1 MKLSG
6 SRRMY
11 AGSIELDR
19 EALMNARLPSD
30 GRYIRELP
38 VVKHLTRLELSSPVT
53 FFCGENGAGK
63 STLIEAIAVA
73 CGFNPEGGSRNMDF
87 STRQSVSPLASY
99 LHISHG
105 LKRPRDGYFLRAES
119 FYNVATEIEKL
130 DAEPAAAPKLIG
142 SYGGVSLHE
151 MSHGESFFAL
161 MKNRFFGKGLYI
173 LDEPEAALSPS
184 RVMAMLVLI
193 DELVKDESQFIISTH
208 SPILLSCR
216 DSTVFELRD
225 DGIFETPYK
234 ETMTFRTMKN
244 FLDAP
249 ERTLKYLLS
258 DEGSDLNI

>member
-1 MKLSG
+1 
-6 SRRMY
+6 
-11 AGSIELDR
+11 
-19 EALMNARLPSD
+19 
-30 GRYIRELP
+30 
-38 VVKHLTRLELSSPVT
+38 
-53 FFCGENGAGK
+53 
-63 STLIEAIAVA
+63 
-73 CGFNPEGGSRNMDF
+73 
-87 STRQSVSPLASY
+87 
-99 LHISHG
+99 
-105 LKRPRDGYFLRAES
+105 
-119 FYNVATEIEKL
+119 
-130 DAEPAAAPKLIG
+130 
-142 SYGGVSLHE
+142 

-193 DELVKDESQFIISTH
+193 DELVNDESQFIISTH

-258 DEGSDLNI
+258 DEESDRNI

>member
-6 SRRMY
+6 KSRMY
-11 AGSIELDR
+11 VDSIELARDL
-19 EALMNARLPSD
+19 LMNTPLPPD
-30 GRYIRELP
+30 GRYIKDLP
-38 VVKHLTRLELSSPVT
+38 VVKHLTRLELNTPVT

-87 STRQSVSPLASY
+87 STRQSVSPLAAF

-105 LKRPRDGYFLRAES
+105 LKRPKDGYFLRAES
-119 FYNVATEIEKL
+119 FYNVATEIETL
-130 DAEPAAAPKLIG
+130 DAEPAAAPKLIE

-184 RVMAMLVLI
+184 RVMAMLIII
-193 DELVKDESQFIISTH
+193 DELVRDESQFIISTH

-225 DGIFETPYK
+225 DGRFETPYK

-258 DEGSDLNI
+258 DEESDRNI